1 MASRKYFLL
10 TIALI
15 SLTWLKDMRFVF
27 ELLLDFA
34 IFVVVV
40 VAQQTVE
47 IKVHV
52 AAPEPAVEKEAVYRT
67 MDAKGIVCR
76 TNNISMTRKG

>member
-1 MASRKYFLL
+1 
-10 TIALI
+10 
-15 SLTWLKDMRFVF
+15 MRFVF

-40 VAQQTVE
+40 AQQTVE

-52 AAPEPAVEKEAVYRT
+52 SAPEPAVEKEAVYRT
-67 MDAKGIVCR
+67 MDAKGIVEQ
-76 TNNISMTRKG
+76 TIQA